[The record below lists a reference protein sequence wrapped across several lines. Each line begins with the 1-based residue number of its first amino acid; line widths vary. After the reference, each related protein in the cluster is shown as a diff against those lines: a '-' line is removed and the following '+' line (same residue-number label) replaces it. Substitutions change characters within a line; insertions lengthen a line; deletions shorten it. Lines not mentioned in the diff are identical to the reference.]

1 MSIHIKEHKNKNG
14 SAMRQHRNAARQH
27 ISWLI
32 SNERHFK
39 CLNSEEFKMTYSQ
52 YRAKFKSVER
62 FEKAFGK
69 LTEDE
74 VHELL
79 KDERCANFIKACV
92 MSTWHKA
99 KDKYGQPPQDVTD
112 KE

>member
-1 MSIHIKEHKNKNG
+1 
-14 SAMRQHRNAARQH
+14 
-27 ISWLI
+27 
-32 SNERHFK
+32 
-39 CLNSEEFKMTYSQ
+39 MTYSQ
-52 YRAKFKSVER
+52 YRAKFKSVEK
-62 FEKAFGK
+62 FEKAFSK

-99 KDKYGQPPQDVTD
+99 KDKYGQPPQDVAD

>member
-1 MSIHIKEHKNKNG
+1 MGMEPEYTIPRMGRRVDVVIIRKG
-14 SAMRQHRNAARQH
+14 Q
-27 ISWLI
+27 IFL
-32 SNERHFK
+32 
-39 CLNSEEFKMTYSQ
+39 LEFKV
-52 YRAKFKSVER
+52 F
-62 FEKAFGK
+62 
-69 LTEDE
+69 EDE

-99 KDKYGQPPQDVTD
+99 KDKYGQPAQDVTD